1 MSSDAQNSKCR
12 MIALQ
17 DAFAKYYL
25 DTNSVPEVILLT
37 KDFYAILE
45 KDRMNTIGW
54 LRPADYFQAEPR
66 AYRGAKVYLAEDFE
80 IASDFC
86 FMTKEEFSYFKK
98 RQVMFYRLLTNGEWF
113 ARGKDQQG
121 RKEALF
127 HEAHGFA
134 DMCAGYDRWEEM
146 LQEYLETY
154 PTPPQD
160 A

>member
-25 DTNSVPEVILLT
+25 DTNTVPEVILLT

-54 LRPADYFQAEPR
+54 LNPANFLRSEPR

-98 RQVMFYRLLTNGEWF
+98 LQVMIYRLLTNGEWF
-113 ARGKDQQG
+113 AKGKDPQG

-127 HEAHGFA
+127 HEAQGFA

-146 LQEYLETY
+146 LQDYLKTY
-154 PTPPQD
+154 PEPPVE
-160 A
+160 

>member
-1 MSSDAQNSKCR
+1 MPSDAQNSKCR

-25 DTNSVPEVILLT
+25 DTNSVLEVILLT

-45 KDRMNTIGW
+45 KDRMNIIGW
-54 LRPADYFQAEPR
+54 LNPADFLRSAPR
-66 AYRGAKVYLAEDFE
+66 AYLGSDVYLAEDFE
-80 IASDFC
+80 IDSDFS

-98 RQVMFYRLLTNGEWF
+98 RQEMFYRLLTNGEWF
-113 ARGKDQQG
+113 ASGKDQQG

-127 HEAHGFA
+127 HEAQGFA

-146 LQEYLETY
+146 LQNYLKTY
-154 PTPPQD
+154 PEPPVE
-160 A
+160 

>member
-54 LRPADYFQAEPR
+54 LRPADYLQAEPR

-80 IASDFC
+80 IDKDFA
-86 FMTKEEFSYFKK
+86 FMTRAEFTYFKE
-98 RQVMFYRLLTNGEWF
+98 RQVMFYRLMTNGEWH
-113 ARGKDQQG
+113 AQGKDKQG
-121 RKEALF
+121 RADVLFQEA
-127 HEAHGFA
+127 EGFA
-134 DMCAGYDRWEEM
+134 GMCSGYENWRQM

-154 PTPPQD
+154 PTPPKD
-160 A
+160 D

>member
-1 MSSDAQNSKCR
+1 MPSDAQNSKR
-12 MIALQ
+12 RITALK
-17 DAFAKYYL
+17 DAFVKYYQ
-25 DTNSVPEVILLT
+25 DTNTAPDVILMT
-37 KDFYAILE
+37 RPFYELLE
-45 KDRMNTIGW
+45 NEKMNTVG
-54 LRPADYFQAEPR
+54 LLFAAEVYR
-66 AYRGAKVYLAEDFE
+66 VTKRCYRGSDVYLAEDFE

-127 HEAHGFA
+127 HEAQGFA

-146 LQEYLETY
+146 LQDYLKTY
-154 PTPPQD
+154 PEPPVE
-160 A
+160 

>member
-1 MSSDAQNSKCR
+1 MPSDAQNSKCR

-25 DTNSVPEVILLT
+25 DTNTVPEVILLT
-37 KDFYAILE
+37 RDFYAILE

-54 LRPADYFQAEPR
+54 LHPADYLRSKPR
-66 AYRGAKVYLAEDFE
+66 AYRGSDVYLAEDFE
-80 IASDFC
+80 IDSDFC
-86 FMTKEEFSYFKK
+86 FMAKEEFSYFKK

-113 ARGKDQQG
+113 SRGKDQQG

-127 HEAHGFA
+127 HEAQGFA

-146 LQEYLETY
+146 LQDYLKTY
-154 PTPPQD
+154 PEPPVE
-160 A
+160 

>member
-1 MSSDAQNSKCR
+1 MTRPFYK
-12 MIALQ
+12 
-17 DAFAKYYL
+17 
-25 DTNSVPEVILLT
+25 LLEN
-37 KDFYAILE
+37 E
-45 KDRMNTIGW
+45 KMNTVG
-54 LRPADYFQAEPR
+54 LLFAAEMYR
-66 AYRGAKVYLAEDFE
+66 VTKRYYRGSDVYLAEDFE

-127 HEAHGFA
+127 HEAQGFA

-146 LQEYLETY
+146 LQDYLKTY
-154 PTPPQD
+154 PEPPVE
-160 A
+160 

>member
-1 MSSDAQNSKCR
+1 MPSDAQNSKCR

-25 DTNSVPEVILLT
+25 DTNSVLEVILLT

-54 LRPADYFQAEPR
+54 LNPADFLRSAPR
-66 AYRGAKVYLAEDFE
+66 AYLGSDVYLAEDFE
-80 IASDFC
+80 IDSDFS

-98 RQVMFYRLLTNGEWF
+98 RQEMFYRLLTNGEWF
-113 ARGKDQQG
+113 ASGKDQQG

-127 HEAHGFA
+127 HEAQGFA

-146 LQEYLETY
+146 LQNYLKTY
-154 PTPPQD
+154 PEPPVE
-160 A
+160 

>member
-1 MSSDAQNSKCR
+1 MPSDAQNSKRR

-17 DAFAKYYL
+17 NAFVKYYL
-25 DTNSVPEVILLT
+25 DTNTVPEVILLT
-37 KDFYAILE
+37 RDFYAILE

-54 LRPADYFQAEPR
+54 LNPADFLRSKPR
-66 AYRGAKVYLAEDFE
+66 AYRGSDVYLAEDFE
-80 IASDFC
+80 IDSDFC
-86 FMTKEEFSYFKK
+86 FMTKEEFGYFKK

-127 HEAHGFA
+127 HEAQGFA

-146 LQEYLETY
+146 LQDYLKTY
-154 PTPPQD
+154 PEPPVE
-160 A
+160 

>member
-1 MSSDAQNSKCR
+1 MPSDAQNSKCR

-25 DTNSVPEVILLT
+25 DTNTVPEVILLT
-37 KDFYAILE
+37 RDFYAILE

-54 LRPADYFQAEPR
+54 LNHADCLRSAPR
-66 AYRGAKVYLAEDFE
+66 AYRGSDVYLAEDFE
-80 IASDFC
+80 IDSDFC

-127 HEAHGFA
+127 HEAQGFA

-146 LQEYLETY
+146 LQDYLKTY
-154 PTPPQD
+154 PEPPVE
-160 A
+160 